1 MIKSEGN
8 LIMNPFD
15 FVNDINLGKKDIIT
29 NSDNPELAE
38 KTYNPY
44 LTNKSLSYFPDT
56 VQYANM
62 MNMNSHLDHLLQYS
76 FLINIVRKRKRFSKW
91 HKNTSDEDLQA
102 VIDYYGY
109 SVNKAKEALKILDD
123 EQLVTIKTKLMRG
136 GMNNDRI
143 K

>member
-91 HKNTSDEDLQA
+91 YKNTSDEDLQA

-109 SVNKAKEALKILDD
+109 SVNKAKEVLKLLDD

>member
-1 MIKSEGN
+1 MK
-8 LIMNPFD
+8 PFD

-91 HKNTSDEDLQA
+91 HKSNSDEDLQA

-109 SVNKAKEALKILDD
+109 SVNKAKEALKILND

>member
-1 MIKSEGN
+1 
-8 LIMNPFD
+8 MNPFD

-91 HKNTSDEDLQA
+91 YKNTSDEDLQA

>member
-1 MIKSEGN
+1 
-8 LIMNPFD
+8 MNPFD

-29 NSDNPELAE
+29 NSENPELAE
-38 KTYNPY
+38 RTYNPY

-91 HKNTSDEDLQA
+91 HKSNSDEDLQA